1 MKEYLPLWLRR
12 GVRRAF
18 PKRRP
23 ESTFMRVAYSI
34 PKQVVLITA
43 RHQGKENIWPMDWH
57 FPLSFVPR
65 LYGLALNPKGFGAEL
80 VFGSG
85 VFVVNF
91 VPASWEKV
99 IFMCGDTSGRRA
111 DKFALAG
118 LTREEAESVDAPR
131 LAESLGAL
139 ECAVRQKIEVG
150 DHILV
155 IGEVLH
161 EVLRAA
167 APRLH
172 HIDVRLKEVAE
183 SFELP
188 NAT

>member
-1 MKEYLPLWLRR
+1 
-12 GVRRAF
+12 
-18 PKRRP
+18 
-23 ESTFMRVAYSI
+23 MRIAYSV

-43 RHQGKENIWPMDWH
+43 RHQGNEKIWPMDWH
-57 FPLSFVPR
+57 FPLSFVPK
-65 LYGLALNPKGFGAEL
+65 LYGIALNPKGFGAEL

-99 IFMCGDTSGRRA
+99 IFMCGDIPGRRA

-118 LTREEAESVDAPR
+118 STREEAESVDAPR

-150 DHILV
+150 DHVLV

-161 EVLRAA
+161 EVFLAS

-172 HIDVRLKEVAE
+172 HIDVRLKDCTGT
-183 SFELP
+183 FEQP
-188 NAT
+188 QPT